1 MTTSFI
7 NEEDAQRE
15 KVKVQLT
22 GNPIRAWANTLDAL
36 GQVMQGPTRLLENVT
51 ALKTPHLRLIKL
63 DQI

>member
-51 ALKTPHLRLIKL
+51 ALKNHI
-63 DQI
+63 